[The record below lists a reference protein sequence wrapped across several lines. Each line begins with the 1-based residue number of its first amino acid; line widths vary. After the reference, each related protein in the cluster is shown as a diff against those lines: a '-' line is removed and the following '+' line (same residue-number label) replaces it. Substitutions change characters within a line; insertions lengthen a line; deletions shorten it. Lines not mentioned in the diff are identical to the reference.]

1 MEKEFTLK
9 IQKVKEDGDR
19 RVSME
24 LDKAKVNMNKLIDE
38 SIADKKLIDQ
48 LRNMIDF
55 KDKELLRI

>member
-9 IQKVKEDGDR
+9 IKKVKEDGDR
-19 RVSME
+19 RISME